1 MFTLATT
8 QKLLLKQSAVKLIH
22 LQSPLMLSM
31 LAPQRHLLIHNEQ
44 AAEVDAWQLAA
55 VDQTLQLD
63 IDSEAEALQMKG
75 RNSRRPKK
83 ANHGARPCSSYM
95 RKLKQK
101 GWYHIVKAKD

>member
-1 MFTLATT
+1 MALWDQPNFD
-8 QKLLLKQSAVKLIH
+8 QKVIDLG
-22 LQSPLMLSM
+22 
-31 LAPQRHLLIHNEQ
+31 
-44 AAEVDAWQLAA
+44 
-55 VDQTLQLD
+55 LD
-63 IDSEAEALQMKG
+63 DSDSIQMKG

>member
-1 MFTLATT
+1 M
-8 QKLLLKQSAVKLIH
+8 
-22 LQSPLMLSM
+22 
-31 LAPQRHLLIHNEQ
+31 
-44 AAEVDAWQLAA
+44 A
-55 VDQTLQLD
+55 VDEEMLD
-63 IDSEAEALQMKG
+63 QVMDLNIEGNEDGLQMKG

>member
-1 MFTLATT
+1 MRQFSSFDYNRFDDG
-8 QKLLLKQSAVKLIH
+8 KL
-22 LQSPLMLSM
+22 M
-31 LAPQRHLLIHNEQ
+31 
-44 AAEVDAWQLAA
+44 A
-55 VDQTLQLD
+55 VDEEMLD
-63 IDSEAEALQMKG
+63 QVMDLNIEGNEDGLQMKG